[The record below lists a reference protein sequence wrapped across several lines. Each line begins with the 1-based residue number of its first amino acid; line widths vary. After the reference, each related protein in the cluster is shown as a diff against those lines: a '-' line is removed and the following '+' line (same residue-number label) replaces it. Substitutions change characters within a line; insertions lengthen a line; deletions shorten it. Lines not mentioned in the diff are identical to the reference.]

1 MSVLFGAWGYGH
13 SVGGGITRSVLVE
26 RKLKPIGWMKSALA
40 DARRAGK
47 KLPKWLQEQSQRE
60 FDAGRVRK

>member
-1 MSVLFGAWGYGH
+1 M
-13 SVGGGITRSVLVE
+13 GGGITRSVLVE